1 MSDAERND
9 AAAALHADLEARRAA
24 TDPRRSLLLQAPAGS
39 GKTAVLT
46 QRFLKLLCAV
56 DDPAEILAI
65 TFTRK
70 AAAEMR
76 ARVTRAL
83 RGEIADSDACAAQL
97 RTLAQAALTHGAAR
111 GWNLPQEASALRI
124 QTIDSFNYWL
134 ACQLPVASRT
144 GGALAVT
151 EATDELYRRAARRTL
166 ASADTEVALAADV
179 GVLFERLDNSWRSVE
194 RLLAE
199 MLSQRAHWLPHIL
212 RHEPHELGAQVDAS
226 LAAIVGARLS
236 AVRALLPEALRR
248 ACESLPEVGALG
260 AEPRDLAAWQR
271 LASLVLTQEGRWR
284 RALSGSVLGDAYSVP
299 SARAVLK
306 ERIADLAAVPGAQQ
320 HLAELGEL
328 PPPELGSAVH
338 AALAAL
344 ARVLTAAA
352 RELQVEFARA
362 GRVDYTYV
370 NGAAHAALTEDGVP
384 TDLALRTGLALRHIL
399 VDEFQDTSLAQFR
412 LLESLT
418 AGWEE
423 SDGRTLFVV
432 GDPMQSIYRFRDAEV
447 GLFIAARVSGI
458 GTVSARAA
466 APQPQ
471 LPQRG
476 AAGRLDQ

>member
-1 MSDAERND
+1 MSDAERNA

-70 AAAEMR
+70 AAA
-76 ARVTRAL
+76 VTRAL

-111 GWNLPQEASALRI
+111 GWNLPQEASALRT

-166 ASADTEVALAADV
+166 ASADTEVALAADA

-226 LAAIVGARLS
+226 LAASGAARLT

-284 RALSGSVLGDAYSVP
+284 RALSRSVLGDAYSVP
-299 SARAVLK
+299 SA
-306 ERIADLAAVPGAQQ
+306 
-320 HLAELGEL
+320 
-328 PPPELGSAVH
+328 
-338 AALAAL
+338 
-344 ARVLTAAA
+344 
-352 RELQVEFARA
+352 
-362 GRVDYTYV
+362 
-370 NGAAHAALTEDGVP
+370 
-384 TDLALRTGLALRHIL
+384 
-399 VDEFQDTSLAQFR
+399 
-412 LLESLT
+412 
-418 AGWEE
+418 
-423 SDGRTLFVV
+423 
-432 GDPMQSIYRFRDAEV
+432 
-447 GLFIAARVSGI
+447 
-458 GTVSARAA
+458 
-466 APQPQ
+466 
-471 LPQRG
+471 
-476 AAGRLDQ
+476 